1 MRIRL
6 LVAMK
11 VRVPGEGSFML
22 YPGIY
27 DSESESFPE
36 ALREESRPGVVQI
49 LDAPASEPGLIE
61 PPKSEEDP
69 DDESND
75 DLDDES
81 EDQSDEQEGNQDEK
95 AEETEEETE
104 KVEPKKGKTKIK
116 RRG

>member
-1 MRIRL
+1 MKIRL

-11 VRVPGEGSFML
+11 ARVEGGGSSIL

-27 DSESESFPE
+27 DSESETFPE

-61 PPKSEEDP
+61 PAESEDP
-69 DDESND
+69 DDESNE
-75 DLDDES
+75 DLGDS
-81 EDQSDEQEGNQDEK
+81 EEQEEGV
-95 AEETEEETE
+95 EEEQVEEEAE
-104 KVEPKKGKTKIK
+104 KDEPKKGKTKIK

>member
-11 VRVPGEGSFML
+11 ARVPGGGSTML

-75 DLDDES
+75 DLD
-81 EDQSDEQEGNQDEK
+81 
-95 AEETEEETE
+95 ETEGEEIEGEETE
-104 KVEPKKGKTKIK
+104 KVEMKKGKTKIK